1 MDGARWGFLAIFTAF
16 STWCIHIYF
25 ALQAGAIG
33 FAIWGAVLSPV
44 GMLHGLSVLLGFEW
58 F

>member
-1 MDGARWGFLAIFTAF
+1 MDGARWGFLAILISGVSF
-16 STWCIHIYF
+16 WVHVYI

-33 FAIWGAVLSPV
+33 FAIWATALVPV